1 MTALPWI
8 NHILNDASECLLA
21 LEETGR
27 FPSELRV
34 HTTVFRSF
42 EHLRRRELDNGFPL
56 IVLGTSL
63 VEDATLAQDEFDVIP

>member
-1 MTALPWI
+1 M
-8 NHILNDASECLLA
+8 
-21 LEETGR
+21 
-27 FPSELRV
+27 

-63 VEDATLAQDEFDVIP
+63 VEDATLAWDEFDVVP